1 VKIPYWHVDAFV
13 DAESADKS
21 TDKSTEYRGEYRG
34 AESAEYRGAPFSGNP
49 AGVCL
54 LQKWPAPSLMQRIA
68 AENNLAETAFV
79 VIRGALCD
87 LRWFTPTVEM
97 DLCGHATLAAA
108 HVLFTWG
115 GWSGASITFSSLS
128 GPLTVERRGEM
139 LILDFPARPA
149 LPCEPSTV
157 LIKGLGR
164 EPVEVR
170 GARDYL
176 ALYASEED
184 VRSLQPDMALLARID
199 RMGVIASA
207 PARNPHEADFV
218 SRVFAPGVG
227 IPEDP
232 VTGSAHCTLI
242 PYWSRRLGKKS
253 LHALQVSPRGGELF
267 CEDAGDRVK
276 IGGRAFTY
284 LSGEITV

>member
-13 DAESADKS
+13 GAESADKS
-21 TDKSTEYRGEYRG
+21 TGYRGEYRG
-34 AESAEYRGAPFSGNP
+34 AESAAYRGALLGGNP

-54 LQKWPAPSLMQRIA
+54 LQEWPEASLMQRIA

-87 LRWFTPTVEM
+87 LRWFTPAVEI

-115 GWSGASITFSSLS
+115 GWSGTSVTFSSQS
-128 GPLTVERRGEM
+128 GPLTVEHRGEM

-149 LPCEPSTV
+149 LPCEPSTILV
-157 LIKGLGR
+157 KGLGK

-176 ALYASEED
+176 VLYASEED

-207 PARNPHEADFV
+207 PARSAHDADFV
-218 SRVFAPGVG
+218 SRFFAPGVG

-232 VTGSAHCTLI
+232 ATGSSHCTLV

-253 LHALQVSPRGGELF
+253 LHSLKVSPRGGEFF
-267 CEDAGDRVK
+267 CEDAGERVK

-284 LSGEITV
+284 MSGDITV